1 MRFVIALLFVAFAAA
16 AQAQDRMWI
25 QIEAR
30 PSLPQASDRADSYA
44 ARLPDVSGF
53 ALRSGWYAVA
63 LGPYPKAEA
72 RRRLAQLKSSGAVPR
87 DSFLASGRKF
97 GAQFYGGAGTAPA
110 QVEVPQPERAE
121 GPLREPTETRAQAAA
136 SERDLTRAE
145 KEQLQ
150 IAMQA
155 EGVYRGT
162 IDGLFGKGTR
172 AAMTLWQEANR
183 YPPTGILTTAQRAE
197 LMAAYNSVLD
207 GMDMQLIQDDAAGI
221 QMVIPAGAVKFA
233 SYDAPFAR
241 FDATGIV
248 KGAQVVMISQV
259 GDRTALTG
267 LYELLQTLE
276 LMPRDGERS
285 LSKTAFRIEGLSD
298 SRHST
303 AVATLKGGEIKG
315 FILVWPAGDAKR
327 RARILSEIQRSFA
340 RADGVLDPA
349 LTADNGQSVDM
360 VSGLA
365 IRQPRMVRSGFFV
378 NTAGDVVTSGA
389 GLDRCGEITIEGD
402 YPADLTFSSDTGLAV
417 LRPSVPQAPLAT
429 AVFQASQPRLQSRV
443 ALAGFPYGGVLTTA
457 AVTFGTLADLRG
469 LSGEA
474 GVNRLT
480 LVASDTEAGGP
491 VFDNAGHVV
500 GMLLPQVAPDGKILP
515 DDVAFTLPTDSI
527 LTVLDS
533 AEIAYQ
539 HQDAVALTTPERI
552 TKKASQMTVL
562 VRCWD

>member
-1 MRFVIALLFVAFAAA
+1 MRFVTALVFVIMAAA

-30 PSLPQASDRADSYA
+30 PSLPLAADRAELYA
-44 ARLPDVSGF
+44 GRLPDVAGF

-63 LGPYPKAEA
+63 LGPYPRTEA
-72 RRRLAQLKSSGAVPR
+72 RRRLGRLKSSGAIPS
-87 DSFLASGRKF
+87 DSFLASRAEF
-97 GAQFYGGAGTAPA
+97 GAQFFGGAAAAPA
-110 QVEVPQPERAE
+110 PDIPQPERAA

-145 KEQLQ
+145 KELLQ

-155 EGVYRGT
+155 EGVYRGA
-162 IDGLFGKGTR
+162 IDGLYGKGTR
-172 AAMTLWQEANR
+172 AAMALWQEANR

-197 LMAAYNSVLD
+197 LLAAYNAVLD
-207 GMDMQLIQDDAAGI
+207 GMDMQTVQDDAAGVR
-221 QMVIPAGAVKFA
+221 MVIPTGAVKFA

-241 FDATGIV
+241 FDATGLV
-248 KGAQVVMISQV
+248 DEAQVVMISQA

-276 LMPRDGERS
+276 LMPREGDRS
-285 LSKTAFRIEGLSD
+285 LSNSSFRIEGLND
-298 SRHST
+298 TRHST

-315 FILVWPAGDAKR
+315 FVLVWPAGDAKR
-327 RARILSEIQRSFA
+327 RARILSEIERSFA
-340 RADGVLDPA
+340 RTDGVLDPA
-349 LTADNGQSVDM
+349 LSAGNGQSVDM

-365 IRQPRMVRSGFFV
+365 IRQPLMVRSGFFV
-378 NTAGDVVTSGA
+378 NDAGDVVTSGA
-389 GLDRCGEITIEGD
+389 GLDRCGEITIEGA
-402 YPADLTFSSDTGLAV
+402 YPATVALNDGAGLAV
-417 LRPSVPQAPLAT
+417 LRPSQPQSPRAT
-429 AVFQASQPRLQSRV
+429 AVFQASEPRLQSRV

-469 LSGEA
+469 LSGEP

-500 GMLLPQVAPDGKILP
+500 GMLLPHTAPDGKILP
-515 DDVAFTLPTDSI
+515 QDVAFTLPADRI
-527 LTVLDS
+527 LPALTAAGITVAQD
-533 AEIAYQ
+533 
-539 HQDAVALTTPERI
+539 DAVAFATPERI
-552 TKKASQMTVL
+552 TQAAARMTVL